1 MAALEIM
8 LPCPT
13 LVLIA
18 QSIHKT
24 TLSFGLQ
31 VLQVPFLWQSIPDKA
46 VIKRKAPTSGA
57 FVFCSFSIIADGEP

>member
-1 MAALEIM
+1 MM

-46 VIKRKAPTSGA
+46 FIKRKTSDVRGLC
-57 FVFCSFSIIADGEP
+57 FLLYFYYSG